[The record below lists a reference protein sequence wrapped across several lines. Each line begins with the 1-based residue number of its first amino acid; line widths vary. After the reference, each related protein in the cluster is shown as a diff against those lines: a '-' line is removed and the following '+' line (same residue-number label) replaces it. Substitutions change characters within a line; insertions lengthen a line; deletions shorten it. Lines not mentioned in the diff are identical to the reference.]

1 MRLKRSVWLFVL
13 AGVIAIF
20 AGAYARLWQE
30 FHAMKIEAAAQM
42 AAIVAQADSRER
54 GRLVRIADLFQQGN
68 PNLDRETAERYAD
81 FVDEAAE
88 RYGLPHEV
96 LAGLIYTESRADP
109 GARNKDCLG
118 LTQVRWTVWGKLLRE
133 NHPDIYERRD
143 LFNPRK
149 SVMAGA
155 WILRYYLDRSAD
167 LKQALRRYSGGAAWY
182 PDKVMTVARSL

>member
-1 MRLKRSVWLFVL
+1 MRLKRSVGVFVL
-13 AGVIAIF
+13 AGIIAII

-68 PNLDRETAERYAD
+68 PKL
-81 FVDEAAE
+81 DEAAE

-96 LAGLIYTESRADP
+96 LAGLIYTESRANP

-118 LTQVRWTVWGKLLRE
+118 LTQVRWTVWGKVLRE

-149 SVMAGA
+149 SIMAGA
-155 WILRYYLDRSAD
+155 WILRHYMDTSAD

-182 PDKVMTVARSL
+182 PEKVMTVARSL